1 MALGDAEDRRLQALQ
16 ALDRPERVRARE
28 HRHVGGDL
36 VVARAGGV
44 QPTARRTDD
53 LGQAALDDRM
63 DVLVGVEQLELARL
77 ELRLDAV
84 EAAEEDVAV
93 ALGDDVARREHAR
106 MRAGL
111 LDVVGREPVVE
122 ADRVVELPEDRV
134 LRLREARHGPP

>member
-1 MALGDAEDRRLQALQ
+1 
-16 ALDRPERVRARE
+16 VRARE

-44 QPTARRTDD
+44 QAASRRADD
-53 LGQAALDDRM
+53 LGQAPLHDRV
-63 DVLVGVEQLELARL
+63 DVLVGVEQLDLARL
-77 ELRLDAV
+77 ELLLDAV
-84 EAAEEDVAV
+84 KAAEQRVAV

-106 MRAGL
+106 VRAGL

-122 ADRVVELPEDRV
+122 ADRVVELPEDRI